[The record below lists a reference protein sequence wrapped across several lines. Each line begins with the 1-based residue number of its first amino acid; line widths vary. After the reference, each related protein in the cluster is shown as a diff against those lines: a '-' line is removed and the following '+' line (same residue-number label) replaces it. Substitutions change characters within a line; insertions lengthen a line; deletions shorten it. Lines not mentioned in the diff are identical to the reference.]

1 MSALLQDLRFALRLL
16 VKNPGFALMAA
27 IIMALGIGANT
38 AIFSIVNKV
47 LIEPL
52 PFRDVDR
59 VVQIWHTPP
68 QSSFPG
74 MTTFAISPAN
84 FLDWQKENHVF
95 DKMALYSGASFD
107 ITGTGRPE
115 AIGAGT
121 VSSDFFSALGVEPL
135 HGRIF
140 RTEENSPGQ
149 NHEVILSYK
158 FWQTHYA
165 ADPGAVGKTINLD
178 GDPYTIVGVM
188 GPAMNRP
195 GFAQMW
201 IPQALTPAQAAVR
214 NNHNFLA
221 VGRLK
226 PGVTIEQAQS
236 EMNTISE
243 RLEQAYPAEDKGWG
257 AVLNPLRDE
266 TVGHVRPALLMMLA
280 AVAFV
285 LLIAC
290 ANVANLLLARTFA
303 RRKEIAI
310 RTAMGARRPR
320 LVRQLLGESVLISL
334 IGGAL
339 GLVAAH
345 FGIQLLLKLF
355 AAHLPQLGE
364 IKLNGPVLAFT
375 FALSV
380 VTGILAGLLPALS
393 MTRSD
398 VNDALKQGLGR
409 TDASSG
415 SSATR
420 SALVVVEVALSLVL
434 LIGAGLMIR
443 SLAKLQTID
452 AGFDQHNVLTM
463 NVQVNK
469 KQFADATQ
477 QSQFF
482 NQVFERVH
490 AIPGVEA
497 VGAVDDL
504 PLTGGSS
511 QPVSIEGH
519 PVVALSEQPEVS
531 VRVATPGYL
540 QAMRVPLLQ
549 GRNISPDDR
558 ADSAAVVVI
567 SQSMA
572 KQFWPNGDAIGHHL
586 KLSFFPDKDRQVV
599 GIVGDVKQNGI
610 DSSAGIATLYWPVA
624 QLVAPTNESWRSY
637 PLSLVIRTTV
647 APRALATAVT
657 DAIHQINKD
666 VPVDNVLTLEEFV
679 DATLTQHS
687 FNMQLLSIF
696 GLLAL
701 VLCTVGIYSVLAYS
715 VKRGMKDIGLRIAFG
730 ATRRDVL
737 QFVLTQAIK
746 PTALGIVIGL
756 TGAYTLSR
764 LVTSMVYG
772 ISAHDTLTFAAVTAL
787 LIGVAFMAGLIP
799 ALRATHID
807 PIAVI
812 RDE

>member
-1 MSALLQDLRFALRLL
+1 MSALFQDLRFALRLL
-16 VKNPGFALMAA
+16 VKNPGFALIAA

-107 ITGTGRPE
+107 ITGAGKPE
-115 AIGAGT
+115 AIGAGA

-135 HGRIF
+135 HGRVF
-140 RTEENSPGQ
+140 RAEENNPGQ

-178 GDPYTIVGVM
+178 GDPYTVVGVM

-201 IPQALTPAQAAVR
+201 VPQGLTPVQAAVR

-226 PGVTIEQAQS
+226 PGVTLEQAQS
-236 EMNTISE
+236 EMNTISQ
-243 RLEQAYPAEDKGWG
+243 RLEQAYPADDKGWG
-257 AVLNPLRDE
+257 AVLHPLRDE
-266 TVGHVRPALLMMLA
+266 TVGNVRPALLMMLA

-355 AAHLPQLGE
+355 AANLPQLGE
-364 IKLNGPVLAFT
+364 IKLNGPVLVFT

-443 SLAKLQTID
+443 SLTKLQTID
-452 AGFDQHNVLTM
+452 PGFDQHNVLTM

-482 NQVFERVH
+482 NQVFERIH
-490 AIPGVEA
+490 SIPGVEA
-497 VGAVDDL
+497 VGAINDL
-504 PLTGGSS
+504 PLNGGSS
-511 QPVSIEGH
+511 QPVAIDGH

-540 QAMRVPLLQ
+540 HAMRITLLQ
-549 GRNISPDDR
+549 GRDISLDDR

-599 GIVGDVKQNGI
+599 GIVGDVKQNGLN
-610 DSSAGIATLYWPVA
+610 SSAGIATLYWPVA
-624 QLVAPTNESWRSY
+624 QLVAPTNESWMSY

-647 APRALATAVT
+647 PPRTLATAVT

-666 VPVDNVLTLEEFV
+666 IPVDNILTLEEFV
-679 DATLTQHS
+679 DATLTQRS

-701 VLCTVGIYSVLAYS
+701 ILCTVGIYSVLAYS

-756 TGAYTLSR
+756 AAAYTLSH

-772 ISAHDTLTFAAVTAL
+772 VSAHDALTFSAVTAL
-787 LIGVAFMAGLIP
+787 LIGVAFAASLIP
-799 ALRATHID
+799 ALRATRID

>member
-1 MSALLQDLRFALRLL
+1 
-16 VKNPGFALMAA
+16 
-27 IIMALGIGANT
+27 
-38 AIFSIVNKV
+38 
-47 LIEPL
+47 
-52 PFRDVDR
+52 
-59 VVQIWHTPP
+59 
-68 QSSFPG
+68 
-74 MTTFAISPAN
+74 
-84 FLDWQKENHVF
+84 
-95 DKMALYSGASFD
+95 
-107 ITGTGRPE
+107 
-115 AIGAGT
+115 
-121 VSSDFFSALGVEPL
+121 
-135 HGRIF
+135 
-140 RTEENSPGQ
+140 
-149 NHEVILSYK
+149 
-158 FWQTHYA
+158 
-165 ADPGAVGKTINLD
+165 
-178 GDPYTIVGVM
+178 
-188 GPAMNRP
+188 
-195 GFAQMW
+195 
-201 IPQALTPAQAAVR
+201 
-214 NNHNFLA
+214 
-221 VGRLK
+221 
-226 PGVTIEQAQS
+226 
-236 EMNTISE
+236 
-243 RLEQAYPAEDKGWG
+243 
-257 AVLNPLRDE
+257 
-266 TVGHVRPALLMMLA
+266 
-280 AVAFV
+280 
-285 LLIAC
+285 
-290 ANVANLLLARTFA
+290 
-303 RRKEIAI
+303 
-310 RTAMGARRPR
+310 
-320 LVRQLLGESVLISL
+320 VLISL

-364 IKLNGPVLAFT
+364 IKLNGPVLAFA

-415 SSATR
+415 SSTTR

-443 SLAKLQTID
+443 SLTKLQTID
-452 AGFDQHNVLTM
+452 PGFDQHNVLTM

-482 NQVFERVH
+482 NQVIERVH
-490 AIPGVEA
+490 SIPGVEA
-497 VGAVDDL
+497 VGAIDDL
-504 PLTGGSS
+504 PLNGGSS
-511 QPVSIEGH
+511 QPVAIEGH

-540 QAMRVPLLQ
+540 QAMRIPLLQ

-572 KQFWPNGDAIGHHL
+572 KQFWANGNAIGHHL

-647 APRALATAVT
+647 GPRALATAVT

-746 PTALGIVIGL
+746 PTALGIVVGL
-756 TGAYTLSR
+756 AAAYTLSR

-787 LIGVAFMAGLIP
+787 LSGVAFVASLIP